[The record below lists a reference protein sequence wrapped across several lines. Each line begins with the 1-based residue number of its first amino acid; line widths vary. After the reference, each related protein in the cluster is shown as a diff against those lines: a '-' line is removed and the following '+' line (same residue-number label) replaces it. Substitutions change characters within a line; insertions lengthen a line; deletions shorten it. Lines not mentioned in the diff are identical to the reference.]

1 MTRTA
6 PAFWTLALITLS
18 GTLGSHMFIPAMPA
32 AAAAFGTSQAAIQ
45 LTISLYVLGLAM
57 GQIMYGPLADWFGR
71 RPVLLG
77 GLTLY
82 VLAGIAAAAAP
93 DLPFLIAARLLQAL
107 GACAGLVLGR
117 AMVRDL
123 AGPQAAAGKLALL
136 NGIISGGPALAPV
149 IGSLVSLWF
158 DWRVV
163 AFLPSGFGLAMLIL
177 AWLRVPETGQRA
189 PDTTLRGLA
198 RDYGRLLRSP
208 VFLWSSLGG
217 GCSSTA
223 LYGFLASAPF
233 LFAQMGHSAAESG
246 YWSSTV
252 AISVAISSFATPRL
266 LRVVAPGPLLL
277 GAGLFGLSGALLLVG
292 APLLGFLNLATVMT
306 GVTIFAL
313 GAGVTAPLAFTL
325 SINVNPR
332 LIGSAAGLHGC
343 SQQGFG
349 ALWAALSGLGT
360 NAALTAGL
368 TVSAAALLGCTA
380 FVLALRA
387 ERRG

>member
-1 MTRTA
+1 MPVA
-6 PAFWTLALITLS
+6 PAFWALALITLS
-18 GTLGSHMFIPAMPA
+18 STLGSHMFIPAMPA
-32 AAAAFGTSQAAIQ
+32 AQAAFGTSQAAIQ
-45 LTISLYVLGLAM
+45 LTISLYVLGLAA
-57 GQIMYGPLADWFGR
+57 GQIVYGPLADWFGR
-71 RPVLLG
+71 RPVLLA

-82 VLAGIAAAAAP
+82 VLSGIAAAAAP
-93 DLPFLIAARLLQAL
+93 SLEFLLAARLLQAL
-107 GACAGLVLGR
+107 GASSASVLGR

-149 IGSLVSLWF
+149 IGGVVSLWF

-198 RDYGRLLRSP
+198 QDYGRLLRSP

-233 LFAQMGHSAAESG
+233 TFAQMGHSAAESG

-252 AISVAISSFATPRL
+252 AISVALGSLATPRL
-266 LRVVAPGPLLL
+266 LNMFPPGPLLM
-277 GAGLFGLSGALLLVG
+277 GAGLFGLTGALLLVG
-292 APLLGFLNLATVMT
+292 APLLGWLNLATVMT

-325 SINVNPR
+325 SINVNAR
-332 LIGSAAGLHGC
+332 LIGSASGLHGC

-368 TVSAAALLGCTA
+368 TVSAASLLGCVSFA
-380 FVLALRA
+380 LALRA
-387 ERRG
+387 AKRG